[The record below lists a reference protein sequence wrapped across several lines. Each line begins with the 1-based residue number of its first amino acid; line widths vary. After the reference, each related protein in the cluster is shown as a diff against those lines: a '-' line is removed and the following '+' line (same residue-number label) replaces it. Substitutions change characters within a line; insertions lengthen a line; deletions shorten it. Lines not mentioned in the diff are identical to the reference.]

1 MDKRSNIKKKVYIS
15 IAAILCMFVMLTA
28 TTYALILSLVSA
40 DDNIFETAQVKIE
53 LNNGQAI
60 FDGTDINIEPGCSI
74 RKDFTVENDSTVDIY
89 YRLYLENVSGSL
101 RDVLI
106 FDIYDGDT
114 LLFSGKADDM
124 NKESP
129 CQSSTPLASG
139 EIRTLTAVVK
149 MEESASSVYKNEGI
163 SFDITAD
170 AVQARNNPEKIFE

>member
-106 FDIYDGDT
+106 LSLIHIYIGD
-114 LLFSGKADDM
+114 
-124 NKESP
+124 
-129 CQSSTPLASG
+129 C
-139 EIRTLTAVVK
+139 IR
-149 MEESASSVYKNEGI
+149 
-163 SFDITAD
+163 
-170 AVQARNNPEKIFE
+170 